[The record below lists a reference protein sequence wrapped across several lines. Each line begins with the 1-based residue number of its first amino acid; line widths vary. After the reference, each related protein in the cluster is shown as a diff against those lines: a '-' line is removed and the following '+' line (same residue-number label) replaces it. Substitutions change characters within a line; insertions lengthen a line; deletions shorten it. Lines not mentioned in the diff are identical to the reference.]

1 MIATILTLDMG
12 KTGLNSSEG
21 FEIKYCDVAKKKKK
35 KLNLGAAEVMKSL
48 PIQFLSAAFIF
59 SNC

>member
-35 KLNLGAAEVMKSL
+35 LNLGAAEVMKSL

>member
-21 FEIKYCDVAKKKKK
+21 FEIKYCDVAKKKK
-35 KLNLGAAEVMKSL
+35 LNLGAAEVMKSL
-48 PIQFLSAAFIF
+48 PIQFLSAPFIF